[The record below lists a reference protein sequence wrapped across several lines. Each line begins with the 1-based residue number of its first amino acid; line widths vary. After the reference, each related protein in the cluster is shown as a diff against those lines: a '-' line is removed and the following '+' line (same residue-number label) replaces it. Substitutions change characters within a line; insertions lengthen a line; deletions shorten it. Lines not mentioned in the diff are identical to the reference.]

1 MTNIKK
7 NFYNLITKKKRNFSV
22 DLDDKTMRSI
32 NNLINLC
39 SEKKFNLKNKT
50 DLKSLNLSDVQKI
63 DQNIRG
69 LYQKKLVKI
78 LKPQISKIT
87 SNILNDNELSDLRV
101 GGQCKFK
108 KMYKSADNNRIQY
121 KKYKNLK
128 DYNLPLTNE
137 LLCFSTKPHQDLSN
151 QGFRS
156 TMSLIFY
163 LQLTDQYSD
172 TCLMQNADFKNKSG
186 LCDFDSNIYYSNAI
200 KKNITKKFNWY
211 VPKTMRPGKIFIMDS
226 ITPHNSN
233 SVSTTPR
240 LAINVKIQPRSL
252 NYIYKIFGLTKSFK
266 NDLKYN
272 FEVLEN
278 DFKNCTYLSNSLN
291 FELSVLYFMQ
301 RKFDQAFDTF
311 NKFSLTKFSKKK
323 IEKIFAGALFRKTF
337 ETVSKKDTQ
346 DIYKKNLKFANLSCA
361 DSILKTFK

>member
-1 MTNIKK
+1 MTDIKK
-7 NFYNLITKKKRNFSV
+7 NFYNLITKKRRNFSV
-22 DLDDKTMRSI
+22 DLDPKTVKAI
-32 NNLINLC
+32 NHLVNLS
-39 SEKKFNLKNKT
+39 SEKKLNLKNVK
-50 DLKSLNLSDVQKI
+50 DLRSLSLSDVQKI

-69 LYQKKLVKI
+69 LYQRKLVKI
-78 LKPQISKIT
+78 LKPKIKKIT
-87 SNILNDNELSDLRV
+87 SHIFSDNELSDFRV

-108 KMYKSADNNRIQY
+108 KIYKSSDNKRIQY
-121 KKYKNLK
+121 KKYRNLN

-163 LQLTDQYSD
+163 LQLTDHYND

-186 LCDFDSNIYYSNAI
+186 LYDFDSNAYYSNEI
-200 KKNITKKFNWY
+200 KKNITKKFKWY

-233 SVSTTPR
+233 SVSRIPR

-252 NYIYKIFGLTKSFK
+252 NYIYKIFKIKKTFK

-272 FEVLEN
+272 FQVLEN
-278 DFKNCTYLSNSLN
+278 DLKKCSILSNSLN
-291 FELSVLYFMQ
+291 FELAVLYFMQ
-301 RKFDQAFDTF
+301 RKFDQAFETF
-311 NKFSLTKFSKKK
+311 KKFSLTKFSKSKV
-323 IEKIFAGALFRKTF
+323 EKIFAGALLRKTF
-337 ETVSKKDTQ
+337 ETVSKTDTKN
-346 DIYKKNLKFANLSCA
+346 IYKKNLRFANLSCA
-361 DSILKTFK
+361 DSILRTFK